1 MGLALGAAISNS
13 FTLLKKAELELKE
26 VVAQNLA
33 TAVQMRDKHALESY
47 SLIVFFRFVK
57 ICPQLNM
64 HKEGLDRLAEYL
76 NTMV

>member
-33 TAVQMRDKHALESY
+33 TAVQMRDKHALE
-47 SLIVFFRFVK
+47 R
-57 ICPQLNM
+57 
-64 HKEGLDRLAEYL
+64 
-76 NTMV
+76 